1 MRIPTSNRLSRTL
14 LALLMAVTLPQ
25 AVAQTALL
33 KRELPESYIVRDGDT
48 LWNIAGQF
56 LNDPERWPEIWQPD
70 PYLDNAELIYPGDEL
85 RVSYVGGSPRVLVRR
100 GDRDVE
106 TLRPMMREQI
116 LTSSIPAIPREAIE
130 NSFTRNRIVGSELLE
145 AAPYIV
151 SNLGDNL
158 AIATG
163 DEVHVRGNW
172 PEGTTS
178 FEVYRPL
185 REHYDPTDEERLL
198 GVELEYLGFASI
210 VEVES
215 ADIRRVLINNSAKEV
230 RVGDRL
236 LVREEAEIGATIFPT
251 EPVREIEGRIIALV
265 SSERLASQLDSVLI
279 NLGSRDSVE
288 FGDVFAVSK
297 EDAITVD
304 EIERDRMSFRDR
316 MRAIMNRESLT
327 LPGGELGT
335 LLVYRTF
342 ETMSYAVLLS
352 SLEPIS
358 VNARVISP

>member
-33 KRELPESYIVRDGDT
+33 KRELPESYIARDGDT
-48 LWNIAGQF
+48 LWNIARQF

-130 NSFTRNRIVGSELLE
+130 NSFTRNRIVDSELLE

-178 FEVYRPL
+178 FEIYRPL

-288 FGDVFAVSK
+288 VGDVFAVSK

>member
-1 MRIPTSNRLSRTL
+1 M
-14 LALLMAVTLPQ
+14 
-25 AVAQTALL
+25 
-33 KRELPESYIVRDGDT
+33 
-48 LWNIAGQF
+48 
-56 LNDPERWPEIWQPD
+56 
-70 PYLDNAELIYPGDEL
+70 
-85 RVSYVGGSPRVLVRR
+85 
-100 GDRDVE
+100 
-106 TLRPMMREQI
+106 
-116 LTSSIPAIPREAIE
+116 
-130 NSFTRNRIVGSELLE
+130 
-145 AAPYIV
+145 
-151 SNLGDNL
+151 
-158 AIATG
+158 
-163 DEVHVRGNW
+163 
-172 PEGTTS
+172 
-178 FEVYRPL
+178 
-185 REHYDPTDEERLL
+185 

-288 FGDVFAVSK
+288 VGDVFAVSK

-304 EIERDRMSFRDR
+304 EIERDRMSLRDR
-316 MRAIMNRESLT
+316 MRVIMNRKSLT

>member
-33 KRELPESYIVRDGDT
+33 KRELPESYIARDGDT
-48 LWNIAGQF
+48 LWNIARQF

-130 NSFTRNRIVGSELLE
+130 NSFTRNRIVDSELLE

-178 FEVYRPL
+178 FEIYRPL

-236 LVREEAEIGATIFPT
+236 LVRDEAEIGATIFPT

-288 FGDVFAVSK
+288 VGDVFAVSK

>member
-1 MRIPTSNRLSRTL
+1 M
-14 LALLMAVTLPQ
+14 
-25 AVAQTALL
+25 
-33 KRELPESYIVRDGDT
+33 
-48 LWNIAGQF
+48 
-56 LNDPERWPEIWQPD
+56 
-70 PYLDNAELIYPGDEL
+70 
-85 RVSYVGGSPRVLVRR
+85 
-100 GDRDVE
+100 
-106 TLRPMMREQI
+106 
-116 LTSSIPAIPREAIE
+116 
-130 NSFTRNRIVGSELLE
+130 
-145 AAPYIV
+145 
-151 SNLGDNL
+151 
-158 AIATG
+158 
-163 DEVHVRGNW
+163 
-172 PEGTTS
+172 
-178 FEVYRPL
+178 
-185 REHYDPTDEERLL
+185 
-198 GVELEYLGFASI
+198 
-210 VEVES
+210 
-215 ADIRRVLINNSAKEV
+215 

-279 NLGSRDSVE
+279 NLGSRDSVKV
-288 FGDVFAVSK
+288 GDVFAVSK

-358 VNARVISP
+358 ERPGDQSLTFFSAFLRSRMNYGTCRNLRPRAAADNRCRTLS

>member
-1 MRIPTSNRLSRTL
+1 M
-14 LALLMAVTLPQ
+14 
-25 AVAQTALL
+25 
-33 KRELPESYIVRDGDT
+33 
-48 LWNIAGQF
+48 
-56 LNDPERWPEIWQPD
+56 
-70 PYLDNAELIYPGDEL
+70 LI
-85 RVSYVGGSPRVLVRR
+85 RR

-130 NSFTRNRIVGSELLE
+130 NSFTRNRIVGRELLE

-178 FEVYRPL
+178 FEIYRPL
-185 REHYDPTDEERLL
+185 REHYDPTDEKRLL

-279 NLGSRDSVE
+279 NLGSRDSVKV
-288 FGDVFAVSK
+288 GDVFAVSK

>member
-1 MRIPTSNRLSRTL
+1 
-14 LALLMAVTLPQ
+14 MAVTLPQ

-48 LWNIAGQF
+48 LWNIARQF

-85 RVSYVGGSPRVLVRR
+85 RLSYVGGSPRVLVRR

-130 NSFTRNRIVGSELLE
+130 NSFTRNRIVGRELLE

-210 VEVES
+210 VEVEF

-265 SSERLASQLDSVLI
+265 SSERLASQLGSVLI

-288 FGDVFAVSK
+288 VGVVFAVSK

-352 SLEPIS
+352 SLEPNS

>member
-85 RVSYVGGSPRVLVRR
+85 RLSYVGGSPRVLVRR

-130 NSFTRNRIVGSELLE
+130 NSFTRNRIVGRELLE

-158 AIATG
+158 TIATG

-178 FEVYRPL
+178 FEVYRTL

-288 FGDVFAVSK
+288 VGDVFAVSK

-316 MRAIMNRESLT
+316 MCAIMNRESLT

-358 VNARVISP
+358 VTGRVISP

>member
-1 MRIPTSNRLSRTL
+1 M
-14 LALLMAVTLPQ
+14 
-25 AVAQTALL
+25 
-33 KRELPESYIVRDGDT
+33 
-48 LWNIAGQF
+48 
-56 LNDPERWPEIWQPD
+56 
-70 PYLDNAELIYPGDEL
+70 
-85 RVSYVGGSPRVLVRR
+85 
-100 GDRDVE
+100 
-106 TLRPMMREQI
+106 
-116 LTSSIPAIPREAIE
+116 
-130 NSFTRNRIVGSELLE
+130 
-145 AAPYIV
+145 
-151 SNLGDNL
+151 
-158 AIATG
+158 
-163 DEVHVRGNW
+163 HVRGNW

-265 SSERLASQLDSVLI
+265 SSERLASQLGSVLI

-288 FGDVFAVSK
+288 VGDVFAVSK

-352 SLEPIS
+352 SLEPNS

>member
-1 MRIPTSNRLSRTL
+1 MRN
-14 LALLMAVTLPQ
+14 
-25 AVAQTALL
+25 
-33 KRELPESYIVRDGDT
+33 GDT

-56 LNDPERWPEIWQPD
+56 LNDPERWPEICQPD

-85 RVSYVGGSPRVLVRR
+85 RLSYVVGSPRVLVRR

-130 NSFTRNRIVGSELLE
+130 NSFTRNRIVGRELLE

-151 SNLGDNL
+151 SNL

-185 REHYDPTDEERLL
+185 REHYDPTDEDRLL

-215 ADIRRVLINNSAKEV
+215 ADIRRVLIN
-230 RVGDRL
+230 
-236 LVREEAEIGATIFPT
+236 
-251 EPVREIEGRIIALV
+251 
-265 SSERLASQLDSVLI
+265 
-279 NLGSRDSVE
+279 LGSRDSVE
-288 FGDVFAVSK
+288 VGDVFAV
-297 EDAITVD
+297 
-304 EIERDRMSFRDR
+304 
-316 MRAIMNRESLT
+316 
-327 LPGGELGT
+327 P
-335 LLVYRTF
+335 
-342 ETMSYAVLLS
+342 
-352 SLEPIS
+352 
-358 VNARVISP
+358 

>member
-14 LALLMAVTLPQ
+14 LALLMAVILPQ

-85 RVSYVGGSPRVLVRR
+85 RLSYVGGSPRVLVRR

-130 NSFTRNRIVGSELLE
+130 NSFTRNRIVDSELLE

-163 DEVHVRGNW
+163 DEVHVRGSW

-178 FEVYRPL
+178 FEIYRPL
-185 REHYDPTDEERLL
+185 REHYDPTDEEQLL

-279 NLGSRDSVE
+279 NLGSRDSVKV
-288 FGDVFAVSK
+288 GDVFAVSK

>member
-14 LALLMAVTLPQ
+14 LALLMAVILPQ

-85 RVSYVGGSPRVLVRR
+85 RLSYVGGSPRVLVRR

-130 NSFTRNRIVGSELLE
+130 NSFTRNRIVDSELLE

-236 LVREEAEIGATIFPT
+236 QVREEAEIGATIFPT

-279 NLGSRDSVE
+279 KLGSRDSFKV
-288 FGDVFAVSK
+288 GDVFAVSK

-316 MRAIMNRESLT
+316 MRAIMNRESDSARRRAWYSAGVPNLRNH
-327 LPGGELGT
+327 ELCRSAEQSGAD
-335 LLVYRTF
+335 F
-342 ETMSYAVLLS
+342 C
-352 SLEPIS
+352 
-358 VNARVISP
+358 

>member
-33 KRELPESYIVRDGDT
+33 KRELPESYIARDGDT
-48 LWNIAGQF
+48 LWNIARQF

-130 NSFTRNRIVGSELLE
+130 NSFTRNRIVDSELLE

-236 LVREEAEIGATIFPT
+236 LVRDEAEIGATIFPT

-288 FGDVFAVSK
+288 VGDVFAVSK

-316 MRAIMNRESLT
+316 MRAIMNRESLS